1 MDKSPHLSKGMEGR
15 RSEERILHTLTE
27 TMQGLQS
34 LRSSSGLCDGKMD
47 RKSCSGERDERTES
61 AKEEEEEWKRRVL
74 VVLKELSVFHSDRV
88 TAWRETLRKSTGVY
102 TDLPPGGDK
111 LQHSPT
117 TECDV
122 RSCPDSFSHMIL
134 DLVVDIDKIVDTL
147 NVISTKMDKE
157 ILQMCA
163 EDANTEQLNPEAP
176 QVTKES
182 QTAPPPEDRPNSH
195 VPPESNSGL
204 QEEIGNESEGSPA
217 MLPVSNSSFDTGGP
231 GAGEVRGQ
239 GSACFPAEE
248 KEREKADCKE
258 KEETNREWITVGLT
272 GEVKDNRTDVPDA
285 CIIKASVGV
294 VKMMRCEVAD
304 ALSFLMVAGSEEL
317 VSRVIWVKTQEGAK
331 VRFPVTVAVPF
342 CARYHGIYR
351 DVAVKILH
359 GERRASYITPVTKEW
374 NYGEKRGLFAQ
385 VKVYSLGL
393 FAVVSCLKRENFTVP
408 KRGLS
413 QKLTMDPR
421 ICLKYLPGAFTA
433 PVIAQCIIQPFD
445 AILLAAVKSRSD
457 AYRLVVSTSPVL
469 YLTHPSSQPLRRPL
483 TISIPCPANPEKK
496 KAGQEEEPEHH
507 HHSCRSRSSP
517 RTSGASLKSSR
528 EISGES
534 LILMA
539 SRDKQWKVL
548 EKVTVRNQQ
557 KDWCSLN
564 LQRNVDRLLV
574 VRLLSPVLPCHLI
587 SLVEELEESV
597 CHHTVTVVLKRQ
609 NDEPHAILV
618 AALPS
623 RDLSWELS
631 KLRTQGYSDLLGTS
645 AEISMCEGDQLL
657 LQYSGNVTSTGI
669 QGNRNDGALVER
681 LTFHSPAK
689 EPALSAFNEVD
700 PFGNY
705 SSPHYKGVVAFIGA
719 RGQTDAAR

>member
-331 VRFPVTVAVPF
+331 
-342 CARYHGIYR
+342 
-351 DVAVKILH
+351 
-359 GERRASYITPVTKEW
+359 
-374 NYGEKRGLFAQ
+374 GLFAQ